1 MWSIIW
7 KYSIIKN
14 ILHRNSSFKKYTIN
28 QTNCRIC
35 LWISKFYPWVV
46 RHESVIKVA
55 VCLQSDKYAFMVLD
69 CFYAGLQRKTKI
81 MLQMFK
87 MLKNSKLRRKSVF
100 FLIDILDFIKK
111 KHWLLSTQSFAQFI
125 RKAIPLLP
133 RMDTY
138 LVIWTKFDAVR
149 ALYNIPSLQH
159 LL

>member
-1 MWSIIW
+1 MQYIKYSIFWKILSSIPLEMWSIIW

-69 CFYAGLQRKTKI
+69 CFYAGLQRKIKI

-111 KHWLLSTQSFAQFI
+111 NTGYYQLNH
-125 RKAIPLLP
+125 LP
-133 RMDTY
+133 
-138 LVIWTKFDAVR
+138 
-149 ALYNIPSLQH
+149 SS
-159 LL
+159 